1 MLLHFN
7 LEDTGWIGILLQSRD
22 VAPAGFKYDL
32 FMTCP
37 FLSRLIGVSKRVGCW
52 VMSSGFFTL
61 KKGNSQARCA

>member
-37 FLSRLIGVSKRVGCW
+37 TLSRLIDVSKRVGCC
-52 VMSSGFFTL
+52 VRSNGFFTL
-61 KKGNSQARCA
+61 KKGNSQARWA